1 MQSTDGETPMSAPA
15 RSSRRIFRPKLL
27 IGTVLSVGVIAAAV
41 FGVMYYVVNDESA
54 AESSTLLEAPVT
66 RGDLIDSVSSDGTIV
81 FPERSEMSFGTA
93 GTLDQLLVAVGDE
106 VSEGQELAR
115 LDDLT
120 TANLATSV
128 EEARANLEKAEDDLA
143 EAMNSASDL
152 ELANVNLAVV
162 SAQSALDDATEAL
175 ATLVSPLTGD
185 LLRAQADVTKAE
197 AKLVDAQEALSD
209 LEALPDAQAIADAQL
224 ALTFAI
230 DTHNNA
236 LADQLVTQR
245 EWDVSTAAAITALSD
260 AQTDYGAE
268 FEKWLGYTIDE
279 SNLSNS
285 PASILAAADIDL
297 NAIFSPSGDDFRF
310 IPTTDDPTTPWN
322 ELTVFWWTYLSPE
335 NVVGSGTSATGLNG
349 STSVE
354 DELTTVWDAL
364 VAATD
369 AMADEESRRAVSL
382 TNGEKALSAALTA
395 VTVAEEA
402 LVDADQ
408 PATALD
414 MQVAS
419 DSIAVASSDLDD
431 ARADLVL
438 LTNPDDK
445 EVQSAKTTVVAAQ
458 AKLADAQS
466 DLAEVKAIGS
476 DAQLI
481 DLRTAE
487 RDASSAVLANAI
499 AMLSDAVLISP
510 VDGIVDAVN
519 VEVGDD
525 LQRNTVVLEI
535 IDPTI
540 VTVEMDVDQVD
551 ILAVAVGA
559 EAAVTLDALVGQ
571 ILTGTVTDIGAASN
585 GQNGSVTF
593 PVTVTMQVPRGTDL
607 LEGLT
612 ATVEMVTSFRSDLLL
627 IPSVA
632 VGGSFTQ
639 PSVEVLREGKAQ
651 TVFVTLDGGNE
662 TFAVI
667 GSGIV
672 EGDTVLFKLPGVSEQ
687 TNPFAV
693 LRAGSG
699 FTGGGFGGGGN
710 FQRGGGGGQNRGG
723 PR

>member
-1 MQSTDGETPMSAPA
+1 MQSTDGETPASAPA
-15 RSSRRIFRPKLL
+15 RSSRRIFRPKLF

-197 AKLVDAQEALSD
+197 AKLVDAQEALDD

-310 IPTTDDPTTPWN
+310 IPTTDDPTTAWN

-349 STSVE
+349 STSVV

-382 TNGEKALSAALTA
+382 TNGEKAVSAALTA

-431 ARADLVL
+431 ARGDLVL